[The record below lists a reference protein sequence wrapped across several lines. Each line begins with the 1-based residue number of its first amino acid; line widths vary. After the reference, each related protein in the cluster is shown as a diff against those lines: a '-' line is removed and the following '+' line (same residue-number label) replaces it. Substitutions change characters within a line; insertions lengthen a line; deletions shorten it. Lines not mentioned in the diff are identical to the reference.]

1 MKKIIKKEKKEM
13 ENFKNAEVKSV
24 EIMEG
29 SHIFSVCALDVN
41 GKPRYKKE
49 LEAIAKKVKDL
60 RNRIDKL

>member
-1 MKKIIKKEKKEM
+1 M